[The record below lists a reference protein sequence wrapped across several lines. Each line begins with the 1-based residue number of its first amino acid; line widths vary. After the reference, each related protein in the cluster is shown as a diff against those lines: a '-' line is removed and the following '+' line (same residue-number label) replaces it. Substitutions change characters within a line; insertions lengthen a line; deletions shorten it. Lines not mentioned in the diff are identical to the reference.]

1 MSQDSQASKETSE
14 ETPVEEPKE
23 ETITITQSKLDEM
36 ITRRLKEDRAARER
50 EAAKTEERRKEAE
63 RIASLEGDAKLKAE
77 YEAKLKESSESLAEV
92 RRELAVTRAQSKLLS
107 AGLPA
112 ELAEN
117 VIGKD
122 DDETD
127 AKIAALS
134 KAVADQVA
142 AQVQAGLSH
151 GTPPQGAAPSSM
163 DARAAELDRIM
174 GITRS

>member
-1 MSQDSQASKETSE
+1 MSQDSQTSE
-14 ETPVEEPKE
+14 ETPEKPVETPKE
-23 ETITITQSKLDEM
+23 EVITTTQAKLDEL
-36 ITRRLKEDRAARER
+36 ISRRLKEDRAARER
-50 EAAKTEERRKEAE
+50 EAAKAEERRKEAE
-63 RIASLEGDAKLKAE
+63 RIASLEGEAKLKAE

-92 RRELAVTRAQSKLLS
+92 RRELAVTRAQSKLLAS
-107 AGLPA
+107 GLPA

-151 GTPPQGAAPSSM
+151 GTPPQGAAPSPM
-163 DARAAELDRIM
+163 DVKAAELDRLM
-174 GITRS
+174 GISRS